1 MLVGFWPVLL
11 ISELK
16 TLFLADSCPCLKS
29 VVIFPVLADQIVQ
42 TFNFYQ
48 NVVKIGNI
56 RCYVEKTLLSKL

>member
-29 VVIFPVLADQIVQ
+29 VIILPVLADQIAQ

-56 RCYVEKTLLSKL
+56 RCCVEKTLLSKL